1 MSWGLGCATPGRPGV
16 YTNVTHYKDW
26 IEGHIAGQ
34 GGADFKPRNGLV
46 GALQNFVE
54 ALVE

>member
-26 IEGHIAGQ
+26 IEGHLAGQ